1 MFQKQKASEFYSI
14 ERATGSWRWPQK
26 EELSM
31 LHHLYAN
38 LKKLD
43 LTYHKLAR
51 RTEKGIVLIA
61 TSLKSER
68 VEEVMR
74 IKSLA
79 DRYSLFTKWD
89 GTNITIQSV

>member
-1 MFQKQKASEFYSI
+1 MQWVPGDGLK
-14 ERATGSWRWPQK
+14 K

-31 LHHLYAN
+31 LQHLYVN
-38 LKKLD
+38 LKRLD

-51 RTEKGIVLIA
+51 CTEKGIVLIA

-74 IKSLA
+74 IKTLA

-89 GTNITIQSV
+89 GRNITIQSV